1 MSLTT
6 EAEIQRLTTEEG
18 RRFKLIESSF
28 GNRYI
33 DVETGSIYT
42 TQEQQDQ
49 YNRLLQE
56 RRLPNRTE
64 QEPEQRN
71 RRSIQEKT
79 DPLERKCGGSKETK
93 GIYYTS

>member
-33 DVETGSIYT
+33 DVETGSIFR
-42 TQEQQDQ
+42 TQEQQD
-49 YNRLLQE
+49 
-56 RRLPNRTE
+56 
-64 QEPEQRN
+64 
-71 RRSIQEKT
+71 
-79 DPLERKCGGSKETK
+79 
-93 GIYYTS
+93 